1 MRTECHSEGQFF
13 AVRGRGCHHYT
24 RLQKDEALI
33 FILSAQ
39 LSKANSSLM
48 CYRCEGKEVRINV
61 NVLRQLMVYAL
72 RVAFAISLFLYHCFK
87 INVFYFKFHYLFI
100 YFIYYF

>member
-13 AVRGRGCHHYT
+13 AVRGRGCRHYT
-24 RLQKDEALI
+24 RLQKDEPLV

-61 NVLRQLMVYAL
+61 NVLRQLTVYAFK
-72 RVAFAISLFLYHCFK
+72 VALAISLFLYHCLK
-87 INVFYFKFHYLFI
+87 IKWILF
-100 YFIYYF
+100 